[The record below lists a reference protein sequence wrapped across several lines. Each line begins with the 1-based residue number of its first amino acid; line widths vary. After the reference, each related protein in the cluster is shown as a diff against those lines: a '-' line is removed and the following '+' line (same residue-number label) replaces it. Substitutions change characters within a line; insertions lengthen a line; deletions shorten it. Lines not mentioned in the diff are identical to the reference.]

1 MLKAGHINGLLT
13 GNKLTVFKCLGVGT
27 TTALHYDLSIFPLRG
42 KISHLRLFYI
52 TLGTVRAIFIYI
64 YSRMPFVA
72 RSEM

>member
-27 TTALHYDLSIFPLRG
+27 TTVLHYDLSIFPLRG

-52 TLGTVRAIFIYI
+52 TLGTKGHFYLHLLQDAICC
-64 YSRMPFVA
+64 
-72 RSEM
+72 